1 MIPDFGQTRILV
13 FEYEKHISSYSR
25 SQYLFTCVEAA
36 QGCQRIQSRHESYM
50 LLIHCTGCKMLR
62 LQRFHGDLEMF
73 LCCYVVV
80 QHPIVTA
87 QTLPVEIGGNEFRSA
102 PRFLQWSPL
111 YFVPRRPES
120 LFQSPELSVRVV
132 TKQGWREGHL
142 AKTNL

>member
-1 MIPDFGQTRILV
+1 MIPDFGQTRLLV
-13 FEYEKHISSYSR
+13 FEKHISSYSSFALR

-62 LQRFHGDLEMF
+62 LQRFQGDLEMF

-87 QTLPVEIGGNEFRSA
+87 QTLSVEIGGNELRSA
-102 PRFLQWSPL
+102 YWFLRRSPL
-111 YFVPRRPES
+111 YFMPRRPES
-120 LFQSPELSVRVV
+120 LYQSPELSVRVA
-132 TKQGWREGHL
+132 TK
-142 AKTNL
+142 

>member
-1 MIPDFGQTRILV
+1 
-13 FEYEKHISSYSR
+13 
-25 SQYLFTCVEAA
+25 
-36 QGCQRIQSRHESYM
+36 
-50 LLIHCTGCKMLR
+50 
-62 LQRFHGDLEMF
+62 MF

-102 PRFLQWSPL
+102 SRFLGWSPL

-132 TKQGWREGHL
+132 TK
-142 AKTNL
+142 